1 MTFGSDEQPS
11 PNRRGRSAKVIE
23 VRETGFGRFDLR
35 TPPSRGEVGLA
46 DGADSAIYES
56 SVEDAIEFEVL
67 LPEGQVLKMQANLAV
82 FSGITSLPSTR
93 PPDAASF
100 SRQQLSSEDAR
111 DRLLALAAQFDL
123 EVEPINEWYRIADS
137 QRIPAS
143 DGIPNTPFLTTK
155 LGYLSLSVQGRYLP
169 TGDTAVVAVSLFWGG
184 PAFRARTST
193 PPAPTPS

>member
-1 MTFGSDEQPS
+1 MTFEGG
-11 PNRRGRSAKVIE
+11 GRSHQRPTSQKERAVLE
-23 VRETGFGRFDLR
+23 SGRGQFDLR
-35 TPPSRGEVGLA
+35 TPPSREEAGFPEEVTAFAYQELGG
-46 DGADSAIYES
+46 DPFVVD
-56 SVEDAIEFEVL
+56 VL
-67 LPEGQVLKMQANLAV
+67 LPGGTTLTMESTFVSFATRTV
-82 FSGITSLPSTR
+82 RRPTSD
-93 PPDAASF
+93 PPVSMEI
-100 SRQQLSSEDAR
+100 SRGLLSAEDAR

-137 QRIPAS
+137 QRVPAS

-184 PAFRARTST
+184 PAFRARTSA